1 MKITKWIMI
10 GSLMVFL
17 VLVSIGSFVASDRE
31 FSENENRYLAQFPEI
46 SLDNIINGD
55 FQEGLEKYI
64 NDQILGRDEWI
75 TIKTAIQKFIGD
87 TEIGGAYVGKDGY
100 DFEKITQDDVDQK
113 LVDRNV
119 AQIQKFFETASGTI
133 DNSRLSFL
141 LVPTSGLIL
150 ADKLPANAP
159 LFDQAAIID
168 AVAEGMKDYNF
179 VDVRDVLTQHKE
191 EGVYYRTDHH
201 WTSLGAL
208 LAYGEYCKSVGLPFD
223 ASLYQDVVVTEK
235 FRGSLY
241 SKILDYDSAFDT
253 IKLYKKSGGKDSF
266 VVTLEG
272 EKSEGFY
279 HYNQLEEKDKYLF
292 FFGGNYAEV
301 VIRFQKDASDI
312 TSESTGDDAFGNV
325 GESRNLLLIKDS
337 FANCFAPLVAED
349 YDNVYMIDMRYFR
362 GDMQEYMEANNITDV
377 LVLYNVSNF
386 ISDKNIHKL
395 N

>member
-1 MKITKWIMI
+1 
-10 GSLMVFL
+10 MVFL
-17 VLVSIGSFVASDRE
+17 VLISIGSFVAKDRE

-46 SLDNIINGD
+46 SLDSIINCD
-55 FQEGLEKYI
+55 FQDGLEKYI

-75 TIKTAIQKFIGD
+75 TIKTAIQKFVGD

-113 LVDRNV
+113 LVDRNI
-119 AQIQKFFETASGTI
+119 AQIQKFFATSSAKI
-133 DNSRLSFL
+133 DKSRLTFL

-150 ADKLPANAP
+150 SDKLPANAP
-159 LFDQAAIID
+159 LFDQT
-168 AVAEGMKDYNF
+168 AVIESVASAMQDYNF
-179 VDVRDVLTQHKE
+179 VDVRDVLTEHKE
-191 EGVYYRTDHH
+191 DGVYYRTDHH

-208 LAYGEYCKSVGLPFD
+208 LAYGEYCQSIGSSFD
-223 ASLYQDVVVTEK
+223 ISDYKETVVTEK

-253 IKLYKKSGGKDSF
+253 IKLYEKGGDKKSF
-266 VVTLEG
+266 VVTLDG
-272 EKSEGFY
+272 ESVDGFY

-301 VIRFQKDASDI
+301 VISDKEVLENVTGGDA
-312 TSESTGDDAFGNV
+312 EGNS
-325 GESRNLLLIKDS
+325 GERNLLLIKDS

-349 YDNVYMIDMRYFR
+349 YDNVYMIDMRFFR

>member
-1 MKITKWIMI
+1 
-10 GSLMVFL
+10 MVFL
-17 VLVSIGSFVASDRE
+17 VLISVGSFAAKDRE
-31 FSENENRYLAQFPEI
+31 FSENENRYLTQFPEI
-46 SLDNIINGD
+46 SIDSILNCE
-55 FQEGLEKYI
+55 FQDGLEKYI
-64 NDQILGRDEWI
+64 NDQIWGRDEWI

-87 TEIGGAYVGKDGY
+87 TDIGGAYVGKDGY

-113 LVDRNV
+113 LVDRNI
-119 AQIQKFFETASGTI
+119 AQIQEFFETASTKI
-133 DNSRLSFL
+133 DKSRLSFL

-159 LFDQAAIID
+159 LFDQTAI
-168 AVAEGMKDYNF
+168 VEEVKQGMADYNF
-179 VDVRDVLTQHKE
+179 VDIRDVMTAHKE
-191 EGVYYRTDHH
+191 EYVYYRTDHH
-201 WTSLGAL
+201 WTSYGAL
-208 LAYGEYCKSVGLPFD
+208 LAYGEYCQATGLPFD
-223 ASLYQDVVVTEK
+223 EESFGEVVVTEN

-241 SKILDYDSAFDT
+241 SKILDFDSAYDI
-253 IKLYKKSGGKDSF
+253 IKFYEKSGSKKSF
-266 VVTLEG
+266 VVTLDG
-272 EKSEGFY
+272 EKTDGFY

-301 VIRFQKDASDI
+301 VISNASEG
-312 TSESTGDDAFGNV
+312 SAH
-325 GESRNLLLIKDS
+325 RNLLLIKDS

-349 YDNVYMIDMRYFR
+349 YDNVYMIDLRYFR

>member
-1 MKITKWIMI
+1 
-10 GSLMVFL
+10 MVFL
-17 VLVSIGSFVASDRE
+17 VLISIGSFVASDRE

-46 SLDNIINGD
+46 SIDSIFDCD
-55 FQEGLEKYI
+55 FQDGLEKYI
-64 NDQILGRDEWI
+64 NDQILGRDAWI
-75 TIKTAIQKFIGD
+75 TIKTAIQKFVGD

-100 DFEKITQDDVDQK
+100 DFEKITQDDVDQR
-113 LVDRNV
+113 LVERNI
-119 AQIQKFFETASGTI
+119 AQIKKFFETSSSKI
-133 DNSRLSFL
+133 DKSRLTFL
-141 LVPTSGLIL
+141 LVPTSGLVL
-150 ADKLPANAP
+150 EDKLPANAP

-168 AVAEGMKDYNF
+168 AAAEGVKDYNF
-179 VDVRDVLTQHKE
+179 VDVREVLKANKE
-191 EGVYYRTDHH
+191 AGVYYRTDHH

-208 LAYGEYCKSVGLPFD
+208 LAYGEYCQSVGMTFD
-223 ASLYQDVVVTEK
+223 ANAYRETVVTEK

-253 IKLYKKSGGKDSF
+253 IKLYEKSSGNASF

-272 EKSEGFY
+272 EKADGFY
-279 HYNQLEEKDKYLF
+279 HYDKLEEKDKYLF
-292 FFGGNYAEV
+292 FFGGNYGEV
-301 VIRFQKDASDI
+301 VISKQDYEPVEA
-312 TSESTGDDAFGNV
+312 E
-325 GESRNLLLIKDS
+325 RNLLLIKDS

-349 YDNVYMIDMRYFR
+349 YDNVHMIDMRYFR

>member
-1 MKITKWIMI
+1 MKITKWIMS

-17 VLVSIGSFVASDRE
+17 VLISIGSFVAKDRE

-46 SLDNIINGD
+46 SLDSIINCD

-75 TIKTAIQKFIGD
+75 TIKTAIQKFVGD

-100 DFEKITQDDVDQK
+100 DFEKITQDDVDQR
-113 LVDRNV
+113 LVDRNI

-133 DNSRLSFL
+133 DKSRLSFL

-159 LFDQAAIID
+159 LFDQTAVIESVEAA
-168 AVAEGMKDYNF
+168 MQDYNF
-179 VDVRDVLTQHKE
+179 VDVRDVLTAHKE
-191 EGVYYRTDHH
+191 DGVYYRTDHH

-208 LAYGEYCKSVGLPFD
+208 LAYGEYCQSIGGSFD
-223 ASLYQDVVVTEK
+223 VSDYKETIVTEK

-253 IKLYKKSGGKDSF
+253 IKLFEKGSGNKSF
-266 VVTLEG
+266 VVTLDG
-272 EKSEGFY
+272 EKAEGFY

-301 VIRFQKDASDI
+301 VISG
-312 TSESTGDDAFGNV
+312 SVENTG
-325 GESRNLLLIKDS
+325 RNLLLIKDS

-349 YDNVYMIDMRYFR
+349 YDNVYMIDMRFFR

-386 ISDKNIHKL
+386 ISDKNIYKL

>member
-1 MKITKWIMI
+1 MKITKWIMS

-17 VLVSIGSFVASDRE
+17 VLISIGSFVAKDRE

-46 SLDNIINGD
+46 SLDAIIDCD
-55 FQEGLEKYI
+55 FQDGLEKYI
-64 NDQILGRDEWI
+64 NDQILGRDAWI
-75 TIKTAIQKFIGD
+75 TIKTAIQKFVGD

-100 DFEKITQDDVDQK
+100 DFEKITQDDVDEK
-113 LVDRNV
+113 LVEKNI
-119 AQIQKFFETASGTI
+119 AQIQKFFETSSAKI
-133 DNSRLSFL
+133 DKSRLSFL

-150 ADKLPANAP
+150 SDKLPANAP
-159 LFDQAAIID
+159 LFDQTAVIES
-168 AVAEGMKDYNF
+168 VAEGMKEYNF
-179 VDVRDVLTQHKE
+179 VDVRDVLTGHKE

-208 LAYGEYCKSVGLPFD
+208 LSYGEYCKSVGLPFVQ
-223 ASLYQDVVVTEK
+223 SEYKEVVVADD

-253 IKLYKKSGGKDSF
+253 IKLYEKGGDKKSF
-266 VVTLEG
+266 VVTLDG

-301 VIRFQKDASDI
+301 VISDKEI
-312 TSESTGDDAFGNV
+312 LENVTGSGAEENS
-325 GESRNLLLIKDS
+325 GEKRNLLLIKDS

-349 YDNVYMIDMRYFR
+349 YDNVYMIDLRFFR

-386 ISDKNIHKL
+386 ISDKNIHKI

>member
-1 MKITKWIMI
+1 MKITKWIMS

-17 VLVSIGSFVASDRE
+17 VLISIGSFVAKDRE

-46 SLDNIINGD
+46 SLDSIINCD
-55 FQEGLEKYI
+55 FQDGLEKYI

-113 LVDRNV
+113 LVDRNI
-119 AQIQKFFETASGTI
+119 AQIQKFFETSSEKI
-133 DNSRLSFL
+133 DKLRLSFL

-159 LFDQAAIID
+159 LFDQT
-168 AVAEGMKDYNF
+168 AVIESVASAMQDYNF
-179 VDVRDVLTQHKE
+179 VDVRDVLTEHKE

-208 LAYGEYCKSVGLPFD
+208 LAYGEYCQSVGNSFD
-223 ASLYQDVVVTEK
+223 ISDYKETIVTEK

-253 IKLYKKSGGKDSF
+253 IKLFEKGSGNKSF
-266 VVTLEG
+266 VVTLDG
-272 EKSEGFY
+272 EKTEGFY

-301 VIRFQKDASDI
+301 VISDK
-312 TSESTGDDAFGNV
+312 EVLENATGGTTEGNS
-325 GESRNLLLIKDS
+325 GETRNLLLIKDS

-349 YDNVYMIDMRYFR
+349 YDNVYMIDMRFFR
-362 GDMQEYMEANNITDV
+362 GNMQEYMEANNITDV

-386 ISDKNIHKL
+386 ISDKNIYKL

>member
-1 MKITKWIMI
+1 MKITKWIMS

-17 VLVSIGSFVASDRE
+17 VLISIGSFVAKDRE

-46 SLDNIINGD
+46 SLDSILNCD
-55 FQEGLEKYI
+55 FQDGLEKYI

-75 TIKTAIQKFIGD
+75 TIKTAIQKFVGD
-87 TEIGGAYVGKDGY
+87 TDIGGAYVGKDGY
-100 DFEKITQDDVDQK
+100 DFEKITQDDVDQR
-113 LVDRNV
+113 LVDRNI
-119 AQIQKFFETASGTI
+119 AQIQEFFATSSAKI
-133 DNSRLSFL
+133 DKSRLTFL
-141 LVPTSGLIL
+141 LVPTSGLVL
-150 ADKLPANAP
+150 EDKLPANAP
-159 LFDQAAIID
+159 LFDQTAIIE
-168 AVAEGMKDYNF
+168 AVEQGMEDYNF
-179 VDVRDVLTQHKE
+179 VDVRTILTEHKD

-208 LAYGEYCKSVGLPFD
+208 LAYGEYCDSVGLSFD
-223 ASLYQDVVVTEK
+223 VEDYKEITVTEN

-241 SKILDYDSAFDT
+241 SKILDYDSAYDA
-253 IKLYKKSGGKDSF
+253 IKIYEKGGSDSSF
-266 VVTLEG
+266 VVTLDG
-272 EKSEGFY
+272 WQSDGFY

-301 VIRFQKDASDI
+301 VISSSLEDAVGG
-312 TSESTGDDAFGNV
+312 SENV
-325 GESRNLLLIKDS
+325 SEERNLLLVKDS

-349 YDNVYMIDMRYFR
+349 YDNVYMIDLRFFR

>member
-1 MKITKWIMI
+1 M
-10 GSLMVFL
+10 
-17 VLVSIGSFVASDRE
+17 
-31 FSENENRYLAQFPEI
+31 
-46 SLDNIINGD
+46 
-55 FQEGLEKYI
+55 
-64 NDQILGRDEWI
+64 
-75 TIKTAIQKFIGD
+75 
-87 TEIGGAYVGKDGY
+87 
-100 DFEKITQDDVDQK
+100 
-113 LVDRNV
+113 
-119 AQIQKFFETASGTI
+119 
-133 DNSRLSFL
+133 NSRLSFL

-150 ADKLPANAP
+150 EDKLPANAP

-179 VDVRDVLTQHKE
+179 VDVRDVLTQYKE

-223 ASLYQDVVVTEK
+223 ASMYQDVVVTEK

-301 VIRFQKDASDI
+301 VIRSQKDAGDT
-312 TSESTGDDAFGNV
+312 TSESTGDDAFGNA

>member
-1 MKITKWIMI
+1 
-10 GSLMVFL
+10 MVFL

-46 SLDNIINGD
+46 YLDNIINGD

-113 LVDRNV
+113 LVDRNI

-179 VDVRDVLTQHKE
+179 VDVRDVLTQYKE

-223 ASLYQDVVVTEK
+223 ASMYQDVVVTEK

-301 VIRFQKDASDI
+301 VIRSQKDAGDT
-312 TSESTGDDAFGNV
+312 TSESTGDDAFGNAS
-325 GESRNLLLIKDS
+325 ESRNLLLIKDS

>member
-1 MKITKWIMI
+1 
-10 GSLMVFL
+10 MVFL
-17 VLVSIGSFVASDRE
+17 VLISIGSFVAKDRE

-46 SLDNIINGD
+46 SLDSIINCD

-75 TIKTAIQKFIGD
+75 TIKTAIQKFVGD

-113 LVDRNV
+113 LVDRNI

-133 DNSRLSFL
+133 DKSRMSFL

-159 LFDQAAIID
+159 LFDQTAVIESVEAA
-168 AVAEGMKDYNF
+168 MQDYNF
-179 VDVRDVLTQHKE
+179 VDVRDVLTAHKE
-191 EGVYYRTDHH
+191 DGVYYRTDHH

-208 LAYGEYCKSVGLPFD
+208 LAYGEYCQSIGGSFD
-223 ASLYQDVVVTEK
+223 VSDYKETIVTEK

-253 IKLYKKSGGKDSF
+253 IKLFEKGSGNKSF
-266 VVTLEG
+266 VVTLDG
-272 EKSEGFY
+272 EKAEGFY

-301 VIRFQKDASDI
+301 VISG
-312 TSESTGDDAFGNV
+312 SVENTG
-325 GESRNLLLIKDS
+325 RNLLLIKDS

-349 YDNVYMIDMRYFR
+349 YDNVYMIDMRFFR

-386 ISDKNIHKL
+386 ISDKNIYKL